1 MFLTIKSGSKEQ
13 IKMQLVKLHNFLRLL
28 ELPKDTINFFIGTAL
43 TDFVKKN
50 PDAPDP
56 FNIKSFLD
64 NPGNECYR
72 GGKIQ
77 IFNIVP
83 GGLDGLHVIKFM
95 AAVKSMPQRLNKKLV
110 ESFDHLPLYEKAVK
124 LSDLLRQTNKS
135 EILNREENSDE
146 SMEKV
151 VFELK
156 ELLENELISAKEQ
169 IAILESMPE
178 VEVDWRTN
186 PGSRIFLME
195 VAEDMFCDSAI
206 KYNYQFTEDWENYS
220 FDPEYFN
227 SHVPDVLFPEF
238 VRFVGQLLQ
247 PLSFY
252 EQSRILNQSLV
263 QFKAVTPNQRR
274 NNIFAKYERKYWA
287 PNSVPPGPAS
297 SLDYLFQIFPF
308 YEKYYSLFKDF
319 TEQELN
325 KLSGIH
331 NTEQPAISQPK
342 VSSPK
347 PKPQTFS
354 YKGQN
359 KTPEAITDLY
369 NDLKNQKLIDS
380 QTSVHEFKKV
390 FFNGNLENPIKWTG
404 TISELHFFIKCLHNH
419 EKKVVDLK
427 QKHWE
432 VAQNCFVDSNGNRFD
447 RDKLKNQKDPV
458 SADFIR
464 EFVRNL

>member
-1 MFLTIKSGSKEQ
+1 
-13 IKMQLVKLHNFLRLL
+13 
-28 ELPKDTINFFIGTAL
+28 
-43 TDFVKKN
+43 
-50 PDAPDP
+50 
-56 FNIKSFLD
+56 
-64 NPGNECYR
+64 
-72 GGKIQ
+72 
-77 IFNIVP
+77 
-83 GGLDGLHVIKFM
+83 
-95 AAVKSMPQRLNKKLV
+95 
-110 ESFDHLPLYEKAVK
+110 
-124 LSDLLRQTNKS
+124 
-135 EILNREENSDE
+135 
-146 SMEKV
+146 
-151 VFELK
+151 
-156 ELLENELISAKEQ
+156 
-169 IAILESMPE
+169 
-178 VEVDWRTN
+178 
-186 PGSRIFLME
+186 
-195 VAEDMFCDSAI
+195 MFCDSAI

-331 NTEQPAISQPK
+331 NTVQPVISQPK

-347 PKPQTFS
+347 PKPQTFI

-369 NDLKNQKLIDS
+369 NDLKVQKLIDS

-390 FFNGNLENPIKWTG
+390 FFNGQPENPIRWTG
-404 TISELHFFIKCLHNH
+404 TISELHFFIKCIHNQ
-419 EKKVVDLK
+419 EQKVVDLK

-432 VAQNCFVDSNGNRFD
+432 VAQHCFVDSNGNRFD

-464 EFVRNL
+464 ELVRNL